1 MEYLFVFAQYSV
13 LLAKKH
19 IDGSFV
25 VILKRGPHHQVVE
38 AIAIQ
43 VRDGG
48 QRRTKASILA
58 TVMDF
63 QRALKDEA
71 ILWHEGK
78 EYHNKTC
85 VIFLLQSSLGQ
96 KSTMIYFRYKK
107 QV

>member
-78 EYHNKTC
+78 KYHNKTC